1 MLDCSSGFQ
10 SNLVHWIVIENPYLK
25 SDLGFGLTIQIQKIF
40 FNKLLVYDAKF
51 KTIPSYNQKLKVME
65 DD

>member
-1 MLDCSSGFQ
+1 
-10 SNLVHWIVIENPYLK
+10 VHWIVIENPYLK